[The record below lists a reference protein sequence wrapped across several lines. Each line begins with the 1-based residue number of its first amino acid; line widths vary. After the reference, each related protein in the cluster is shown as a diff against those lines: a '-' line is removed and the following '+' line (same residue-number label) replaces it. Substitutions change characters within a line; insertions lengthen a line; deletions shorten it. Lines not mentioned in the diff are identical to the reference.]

1 MCFFHAPVNFKIL
14 GLFNVYMSYLRPV
27 GGKKYSFGCMLVQI
41 SISEIWTNMKN
52 DGFLYGQIS
61 FLEKQAD

>member
-1 MCFFHAPVNFKIL
+1 MKMCFFHAPVNFKIL

-41 SISEIWTNMKN
+41 SISEI
-52 DGFLYGQIS
+52 
-61 FLEKQAD
+61 